1 MSLKVI
7 TKPSHWSNA
16 DIRDI
21 ERELIG
27 LIAPDSYVE
36 IVAVRSMKYRPAKQA
51 HADWQTLSESTV
63 LRRSKLALEVK
74 FYIQAPVSK

>member
-1 MSLKVI
+1 MSVKVI
-7 TKPSHWSNA
+7 SKPAHWTSA

-51 HADWQTLSESTV
+51 HADWQKLSESTV
-63 LRRSKLALEVK
+63 LRRSTLALEVK